1 MSQDLQELENELKK
15 DPKLRRFYEL
25 AREYQKR
32 GQLDEAALW
41 CEKGLAVNPSQW
53 QARILLAQVH
63 LAKGRVLEARAQ
75 VEKVLL
81 PLPDNV
87 PANHLAADI
96 YLNLGD
102 AEKALRHYQVVELF
116 DPGRAGVKEKIQ
128 ELTGAAAGPPAGP
141 PERAPEP
148 APAGESPVEVMELP
162 PAPAEPAEALPE
174 AVFDVQPLEVP
185 PAPAQV
191 PVEGLPSLSA
201 EVLIETAEVTPP
213 ESEVLEAEEAA
224 EEPPADLPLSEGE
237 AEATVLSLQPPADE
251 APEAPIAEQG
261 EDAWDVAT
269 DTFEQEILNIPAAET
284 SEESGRFNTAELSQ
298 TPEEGPLEAP
308 EAVAEKEAAPAPA
321 RASDEAV
328 QEHIG
333 AHEGPE
339 EAFAEE
345 ELAAESADAPA
356 FSTIT
361 LAELYEGQGYPEK
374 AIEVY
379 QRILLKDPENPQ
391 IRERVS
397 RLLMRMAGETPDG
410 PAVRPE
416 DVQKAMRQKRV
427 VHLRTWLRRVR
438 EARHV

>member
-1 MSQDLQELENELKK
+1 MAPDLQELENELKK

-63 LAKGRVLEARAQ
+63 LAKGRVLEARTQ

-96 YLNLGD
+96 YLNIGD

-116 DPGRAGVKEKIQ
+116 DPGRAGVREKIQ
-128 ELTGAAAGPPAGP
+128 ELTGAAAARP
-141 PERAPEP
+141 PEPEPLATEASPAEQPPIQALEAEEEPGYDVQTLEEAPEP
-148 APAGESPVEVMELP
+148 VGAAPP
-162 PAPAEPAEALPE
+162 
-174 AVFDVQPLEVP
+174 EVP
-185 PAPAQV
+185 S
-191 PVEGLPSLSA
+191 LPA
-201 EVLIETAEVTPP
+201 EVLVETAEVTPP
-213 ESEVLEAEEAA
+213 EFAVLQEEAAA
-224 EEPPADLPLSEGE
+224 EEPPVDLPQAENE
-237 AEATVLSLQPPADE
+237 AEATVLSLELPIEEAAE
-251 APEAPIAEQG
+251 APLPEQAE
-261 EDAWDVAT
+261 EAWDVAT
-269 DTFEQEILNIPAAET
+269 DTFEQEILQVPAGET

-298 TPEEGPLEAP
+298 EAEESLLEPP
-308 EAVAEKEAAPAPA
+308 EAVTGEPSAPASGV
-321 RASDEAV
+321 SDTAV
-328 QEHIG
+328 KELPET
-333 AHEGPE
+333 HEGPE
-339 EAFAEE
+339 EAFAGEDVAPE
-345 ELAAESADAPA
+345 VENAPA

-374 AIEVY
+374 AVEVY
-379 QRILLKDPENPQ
+379 QRILLKDPENAQ

-397 RLLMRMAGETPDG
+397 RLLMRMAGETPEG

-416 DVQKAMRQKRV
+416 DVQKALRQKRV